1 MEVLEAYCNS
11 LLNNKSPEPNL
22 TITSNNKKSSSPAL
36 EQYKH
41 EYFDEPQSF
50 ANKRA
55 ALRWKT
61 KKRRSSRA
69 QLLAGELSPIN
80 NPSNNDDDG
89 QFGNMPKSLAE
100 KQQRALSI
108 DPTIPSNQGHHEKQ
122 PVITAFLC
130 NKGGTGKTTACI
142 NIAGYLASQGKKIL
156 IVDLDPQGS
165 ASTFIENPG
174 INKPTISAELFSKV
188 ELEHLQV
195 SKAFNNIDI
204 IPADSNL
211 LLAERDLH
219 INRESPAILRTQL
232 LALASHPESSY
243 DYIFLDVPAG
253 LGLLSMSAT
262 ISADN
267 IVLPVDNSS
276 YTEGACE
283 LLLALFKQVEKHT
296 NKKPEIAM
304 LLLRQQAGNFLEQIL
319 REDRTRIVKLLSR
332 YLSEEVRIV
341 PIPYS
346 SSCQRAARARMTMN
360 EYAPLDKLSR
370 AFQRAAILLDT
381 AHDSRPQNE
390 LMQPM
395 TEC

>member
-11 LLNNKSPEPNL
+11 LLSNKSPEPSL
-22 TITSNNKKSSSPAL
+22 KITSNNKKISSPAL

-80 NPSNNDDDG
+80 NSANANS
-89 QFGNMPKSLAE
+89 QFENKPKLLNE

-108 DPTIPSNQGHHEKQ
+108 DPTIPSNEGYYGSQ
-122 PVITAFLC
+122 PIITAFLC

-142 NIAGYLASQGKKIL
+142 NMAGCLANQGKKIL

-165 ASTFIENPG
+165 ASTFVENPS
-174 INKPTISAELFSKV
+174 INQPTISTELFSNA
-188 ELEHLQV
+188 ELTHLQV
-195 SKAFNNIDI
+195 SKAFDNIDI

-211 LLAERDLH
+211 LIAERELH
-219 INRESPAILRTQL
+219 INRESPAILREQL
-232 LALASHPESSY
+232 LAIISNSESSY

-253 LGLLSMSAT
+253 LGFLSMSAT

-267 IVLPVDNSS
+267 IVLPMDGSS

-283 LLLALFKQVEKHT
+283 LLLELFKQVEKHT

-304 LLLRQQAGNFLEQIL
+304 LLLKQQSGNFLEQIL

-332 YLSEEVRIV
+332 YLLEEVSIV

-370 AFQRAAILLDT
+370 AFQRAALILE
-381 AHDSRPQNE
+381 AARSSRPQKE
-390 LMQPM
+390 LIQPM